1 MPPLCVDALAPV
13 APVILGTQVV
23 WTCSSEANVP
33 NLALTGLATF
43 ALLAAGGATRGLT
56 SGAPQLPTLH
66 VRPPAVPEVTE
77 PAAKATAEA
86 VLPAGDT
93 EPGSRPAAPM
103 RASAGDL
110 EILARIVKGECPPST
125 PFAGKV
131 AVAAV
136 ALNRVRS
143 GRFPTSIR
151 AVAHQPK
158 QFSCYNASNRAR
170 LYHGPIPSDAW
181 KAARAALDGE
191 DPTDGCMFFFNPF
204 LVQPGWARRLEFVRR
219 IGTARSNTHDFYR
232 YEPLGRR

>member
-1 MPPLCVDALAPV
+1 VHN
-13 APVILGTQVV
+13 I
-23 WTCSSEANVP
+23 
-33 NLALTGLATF
+33 ALTVIATF
-43 ALLAAGGATRGLT
+43 VLLVAVGATQGHT
-56 SGAPQLPTLH
+56 SGALQLPTLH
-66 VRPPAVPEVTE
+66 ARPPAFPEMAE

-93 EPGSRPAAPM
+93 ESGSRPAAPM

-110 EILARIVKGECPPST
+110 EVLARIVKGECPPSA

-143 GRFPTSIR
+143 RRFPMSVR
-151 AVAHQPK
+151 AVAHEPK

-170 LYHGPIPSDAW
+170 LYHGSIPSDAW

-191 DPTDGCMFFFNPF
+191 DPTGGCTFFFNPY
-204 LVQPGWARRLEFVRR
+204 LVQPGWARRLEFVMR

-232 YEPLGRR
+232 CKPNGRR

>member
-1 MPPLCVDALAPV
+1 M
-13 APVILGTQVV
+13 
-23 WTCSSEANVP
+23 P
-33 NLALTGLATF
+33 NLALTGIATLV
-43 ALLAAGGATRGLT
+43 LLVAGGTTRGLT

-66 VRPPAVPEVTE
+66 ARSPAAPEMTE
-77 PAAKATAEA
+77 PAAMATAEA
-86 VLPAGDT
+86 VMPAGDT
-93 EPGSRPAAPM
+93 ESGPRPAAPM

-110 EILARIVKGECPPST
+110 EVLARIVKGECPPST

-136 ALNRVRS
+136 TLNRVRS

-191 DPTDGCMFFFNPF
+191 DPTGGCMFFFNPY
-204 LVQPGWARRLEFVRR
+204 LVQPGWARRLEFVKR

-232 YEPLGRR
+232 YKPLGRR